1 MDQLDDQR
9 GYRPR
14 HNESDVEV
22 RCGKVGTRRNVGD
35 EGGGGKNIR
44 NAWKRH
50 GYEWFVNNA
59 GEQDVGGNTKL
70 GPRKL
75 FKSLSH
81 ISLSGNFHY
90 SEY

>member
-1 MDQLDDQR
+1 
-9 GYRPR
+9 
-14 HNESDVEV
+14 
-22 RCGKVGTRRNVGD
+22 
-35 EGGGGKNIR
+35 
-44 NAWKRH
+44 
-50 GYEWFVNNA
+50 
-59 GEQDVGGNTKL
+59 VGGNTKL